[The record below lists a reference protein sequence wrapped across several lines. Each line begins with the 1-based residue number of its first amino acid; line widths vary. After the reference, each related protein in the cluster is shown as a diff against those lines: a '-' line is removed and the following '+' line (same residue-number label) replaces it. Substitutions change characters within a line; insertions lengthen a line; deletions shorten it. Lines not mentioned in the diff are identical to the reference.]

1 MSTPALIDVTAIDPR
16 IRVDLRYATARNFT
30 GRVLYP
36 AARALLLEPAARRL
50 AAAQDVLAAAGYGLL
65 VWDAYRPLSV
75 QRVLWEF
82 RPDPRFVAPP
92 WRGSRHNRG
101 TAVDVTLV
109 AADGTACEM
118 PTDYDDFSP
127 RAHRAS
133 TDCSAEA
140 QRNRTRLTAAMEAAG
155 FAGLADEW
163 WHFDA
168 PGWESWPLLDVS
180 LDDA

>member
-1 MSTPALIDVTAIDPR
+1 MTTPALVEVTAIDPR
-16 IRVDLRYATARNFT
+16 IRVELRYATVRNFT

-50 AAAQDVLAAAGYGLL
+50 AAAQEVLAAAGFGLL

-75 QRVLWEF
+75 QRVLWEH

-109 AADGTACEM
+109 DAAGVECEM
-118 PTDYDDFSP
+118 PTDYDDFSE
-127 RAHRAS
+127 RAHRDSA
-133 TDCSAEA
+133 DCS
-140 QRNRTRLTAAMEAAG
+140 QRARENRERLTAAMAQAG

-168 PGWESWPLLDVS
+168 PGWESCPLLDTAMEVV
-180 LDDA
+180 